1 MKIKSCEIKNFGKL
15 CDKTVDF
22 DDKITVIKGRNES
35 GKSTLS
41 AFIKYVLYGF
51 SGKGRDE
58 RNNEKLKYT
67 PWNGLKCSGA
77 VILEDG
83 SHDLYRVERSS
94 DGKSSK
100 GKILNSLGTECFEGQ
115 DAGEAF
121 FGIDASAFAKSS
133 FVGQNDIEPN
143 DIKDLGG
150 SLEKLLLKGESDDAD
165 FDKAIKT
172 LGAEKNKLYNKMRS
186 TGKIFELEEKI
197 FELKKQRMSQ
207 SENIKKLNASEF
219 ALSETEKNLSQTNSH
234 LEGLYAE
241 AENIE
246 AYRACVLLEKIEEA
260 QAKYRDSEEE
270 YLAVKKAV
278 SRNGFVPD
286 RQYLDKVSALYSD
299 CRIAMP
305 EYISAEREL
314 ETAHLEYKS
323 QTDRIHEGNKF
334 DSGIDADDSVVK
346 SVVHKAEKTMSDIKR
361 FKTLAIVFLC
371 LVVTIPVSVIMFVLS
386 SKKKKQL
393 SELLSEYGFATISG
407 LEKFSVLY
415 DSIYPIL
422 SKSREDIAK
431 AEKLLEEKKKRC
443 MSVRLQLNDL
453 LSDIG
458 YFPDSENTHMYFED
472 VGERLIP
479 ELRIDVD
486 KLEKSFAG
494 YSGSKSSYEALISV
508 SDIENLRF
516 LASKKG
522 SEPPKRAKEEV
533 DRAIKYDEGAKA
545 LLSRKYSELE
555 RDVARLSAVVADP
568 AELEDEIC
576 RLEVEL
582 REAKLHTDAIELA
595 IELIEKAR
603 EDVRGNVFPEISER
617 AGELFSKFSGGKY
630 RGLFFD
636 KDFTL
641 KVLEKNDTE
650 TRKIGYLSSGA
661 IDTAYI
667 ALRVALA
674 EYMCKDKPILVFD
687 DSFAK
692 IDDERL
698 SVILETLEKLSEEY
712 QVVILSCH
720 AREAEMLRRRCRVVS
735 IDE

>member
-15 CDKTVDF
+15 CDKTIDF
-22 DDKITVIKGRNES
+22 DDKITVVRGRNES

-67 PWNGLKCSGA
+67 PWSGLKCSGA

-83 SHDLYRVERSS
+83 NRDLYRAERST

-115 DAGEAF
+115 DAGEVF
-121 FGIDASAFAKSS
+121 FGIDSSAFAKSS
-133 FVGQNDIEPN
+133 FVGQNDIEP
-143 DIKDLGG
+143 DDMKDLGS
-150 SLEKLLLKGESDDAD
+150 SLEKLLLEGESDDAD

-219 ALSETEKNLSQTNSH
+219 AISEAEKNLAQTNSH
-234 LEGLYAE
+234 LDGLYAE

-246 AYRACVLLEKIEEA
+246 AYRACELLEKIEES
-260 QAKYRDSEEE
+260 QSKYRDSEEE
-270 YLAVKKAV
+270 YLAVTKNV

-286 RQYLDKVSALYSD
+286 RQYLDRLSELYSD
-299 CRIAMP
+299 FRITIP
-305 EYISAEREL
+305 EYISSEREL
-314 ETAHLEYKS
+314 ETARLEYQS
-323 QTDRIHEGNKF
+323 QTGRIHDGNKF
-334 DSGIDADDSVVK
+334 DLSIDTDDSAVK
-346 SVVHKAEKTMSDIKR
+346 SILFKAKKIVSDIKK
-361 FKTLAIVFLC
+361 FKTLAIVFMC
-371 LVVTIPVSVIMFVLS
+371 LVVTIPVSVVMFVLS

-393 SELLSEYGFATISG
+393 SELLSEYGFVNISE
-407 LEKFSVLY
+407 LEKFGVLY
-415 DSIYPIL
+415 NSIYPML
-422 SKSREDIAK
+422 SKSRDDIAK
-431 AEKLLEEKKKRC
+431 AEKQFETKKKSCAAIRQ
-443 MSVRLQLNDL
+443 QLDEV

-458 YFPDSENTHMYFED
+458 YVSDFENNKNQFED
-472 VGERLIP
+472 VGDKLIP
-479 ELRIDVD
+479 ELRVGVD
-486 KLEKSFAG
+486 KLEKSFAE
-494 YSGSKSSYEALISV
+494 YSKNKNAYEALISV
-508 SDIENLRF
+508 SDVEQLRF

-522 SEPPKRAKEEV
+522 DEPPRRAKEEV

-555 RDVARLSAVVADP
+555 REIARLGAVVADP
-568 AELEDEIC
+568 AELEGEIC
-576 RLEVEL
+576 RLEAEL
-582 REAKLHTDAIELA
+582 CEAKLHTDAIELA

-603 EDVRGNVFPEISER
+603 EDIRGNVFPEISER
-617 AGELFSKFSGGKY
+617 AGELFSKFSAGKY

-692 IDDERL
+692 IDDARL
-698 SVILETLEKLSEEY
+698 AVILETLEKLSEDY
-712 QVVILSCH
+712 QIVILSCH
-720 AREAEMLRRRCRVVS
+720 NREAEMLGEKCKVVNF
-735 IDE
+735 D